1 MKLKWEVIHECDDEN
16 GNPTEWAAEIN
27 HPKYGQFCWIDDMS
41 DNEKTR
47 FSVFVDNGTIE
58 MKELVR
64 YKSLTSAKR
73 WVARNLV

>member
-41 DNEKTR
+41 DNEETQ

-58 MKELVR
+58 MKELMR
-64 YKSLTSAKR
+64 CKSLTSAKR